1 MDSEDPGLA
10 PLNGMMLDLRHAALE
25 YLAKG
30 SRVAEMVIAMLDASP
45 EHLPAASVEPVALV
59 RVINEALVYSHLDV
73 ADQADDYATAK
84 RKLNNPL
91 AHEQSIGAFFAAQSA
106 PRLKWMEAPR
116 RTEWGAGMME
126 TLIALSADETLQLY
140 AHRDAVPMVDALLS
154 AQPAPARVPLTTDA
168 LKPCPFCG
176 SDDVEALDMEGKHYV
191 VCYDCALEGPFHKS
205 RAAVIA
211 AWNTRAATLA

>member
-1 MDSEDPGLA
+1 MSNEA
-10 PLNGMMLDLRHAALE
+10 LRTAAVEALE
-25 YLAKG
+25 ELK
-30 SRVAEMVIAMLDASP
+30 RVRPQNQSPFWFRVTKNLQDALDQQ
-45 EHLPAASVEPVALV
+45 PAASGEPVAWV
-59 RVINEALVYSHLDV
+59 NGAALKSAAVSRERGGPYDLHTWSESRTTHHDTPL
-73 ADQADDYATAK
+73 TA
-84 RKLNNPL
+84 P
-91 AHEQSIGAFFAAQSA
+91 AAQSA

-140 AHRDAVPMVDALLS
+140 AHRDAVPLVDALLS

-176 SDDVEALDMEGKHYV
+176 SDGVEALDMEGKHYV

>member
-140 AHRDAVPMVDALLS
+140 AHRDAVPLVDALLS

-176 SDDVEALDMEGKHYV
+176 SDGVEALDMEGKHYV

>member
-1 MDSEDPGLA
+1 MDTNPVLHWTDHAGERQAWPLTKLQEEFKAFLA
-10 PLNGMMLDLRHAALE
+10 WRAQQ
-25 YLAKG
+25 
-30 SRVAEMVIAMLDASP
+30 
-45 EHLPAASVEPVALV
+45 PAASGEPVAWV
-59 RVINEALVYSHLDV
+59 RVIDEALVCSHLDV

-84 RKLNNPL
+84 RKLNNLL

-140 AHRDAVPMVDALLS
+140 AHRDAVPLVDALLS

>member
-84 RKLNNPL
+84 RKLNNLL

-140 AHRDAVPMVDALLS
+140 AHRDAVPLVDALLS

-176 SDDVEALDMEGKHYV
+176 SDGVEALDMEGKHYV

>member
-45 EHLPAASVEPVALV
+45 ERLPAASVEPVAWV
-59 RVINEALVYSHLDV
+59 RVIDEALVCSHLDV

-84 RKLNNPL
+84 RKLNNLL

-126 TLIALSADETLQLY
+126 ALIALGADETLLLY
-140 AHRDAVPMVDALLS
+140 AHRDAVPLVDALLS